1 VYAAAQGVE
10 LLQVE
15 RGWQVRSLAKG
26 LDTSMPLQGGD
37 VVVKVG
43 GRDTATLGPLSI
55 CYLLSEAAIRSLPV
69 TVRRQSREVE
79 LRLPGA
85 GAGDGGPT
93 LAEFLQRYGIGAQIV
108 SRKDPPR
115 SFINETLPGGPAAKA
130 GLQKGDELIAID
142 GQQVS
147 ALPLAETV
155 QLLVTQQPGTV
166 HLRIRRE
173 GRELDVEVQR
183 VPTSQLYGSPRPPL
197 EQMPLPR
204 RGDRAPAFELPD
216 LTGKTHSLD
225 EFRGRWV
232 LLNFWGTWCAPCREE
247 IAYVMNWV
255 KEFGAKLVVLGLDVN
270 DKREELQAFLREL
283 ALPYEV
289 LIAGDLHD
297 PVPAAYYVYGVPTNV
312 IVGPDGSVLYVQVG
326 FGPGSP
332 LGFHLRRLIAGTDPQ
347 L

>member
-1 VYAAAQGVE
+1 MKTTILMLLTLWVLLPIPSLWCQSAAPEVYAAAQGVE

-108 SRKDPPR
+108 SRKDPPG
-115 SFINETLPGGPAAKA
+115 SFINEILPGGPAAKA
-130 GLQKGDELIAID
+130 GLQKGDELIAVD

-147 ALPLAETV
+147 ALPLAEAV
-155 QLLVTQQPGTV
+155 QLLVTQQPAIA

-173 GRELDVEVQR
+173 GRVLDVEVQR
-183 VPTSQLYGSPRPPL
+183 VPTSQLYGSPRASSRASAL
-197 EQMPLPR
+197 AETR
-204 RGDRAPAFELPD
+204 RSGARFRAAGLDRKNSFFGRVSRAMGAFEL
-216 LTGKTHSLD
+216 LGNVVCSLPGRDCLRD
-225 EFRGRWV
+225 E
-232 LLNFWGTWCAPCREE
+232 
-247 IAYVMNWV
+247 
-255 KEFGAKLVVLGLDVN
+255 LG
-270 DKREELQAFLREL
+270 
-283 ALPYEV
+283 
-289 LIAGDLHD
+289 
-297 PVPAAYYVYGVPTNV
+297 
-312 IVGPDGSVLYVQVG
+312 
-326 FGPGSP
+326 
-332 LGFHLRRLIAGTDPQ
+332 
-347 L
+347 